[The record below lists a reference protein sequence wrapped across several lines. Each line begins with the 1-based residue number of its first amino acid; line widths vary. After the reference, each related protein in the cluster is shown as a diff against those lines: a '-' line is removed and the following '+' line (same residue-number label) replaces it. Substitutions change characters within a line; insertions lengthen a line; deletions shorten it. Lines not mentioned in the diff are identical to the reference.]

1 MIVLDT
7 NTLIQFFQGAGK
19 VAERLLATPPS
30 EVAVPSIVLYEIE
43 IGVLRSRN
51 PSARRLQLDE
61 LLSRVSILPFGM
73 PEAAASAQIRV
84 DLEQAGLPIGPHDT
98 LIAGTA
104 LAHGATLAT
113 RNVREFSR
121 VEGLRVINWF
131 D

>member
-7 NTLIQFFQGAGK
+7 NTLIHFFKGAGK

-43 IGVLRSRN
+43 IGVLRSHN